1 MMCRAGVRLVLSL
14 PRRLLALLATGA
26 AGLSLWA
33 GSADDLA
40 AQQIHG
46 TVVESVGQQ
55 PVPDVL
61 ISFLDGSDRFLLQVL
76 TDSSGRFASALPR
89 AGSYSLRIEKFGY
102 LALHTEPFPLALE
115 EILDLAIVIGVEA
128 VPLTPVQVAARRR
141 EAPGAHPEFH
151 WRVERGRQM
160 GNGRFF
166 TREDIEQTAFVK
178 TSSMLM
184 QVPGIRLV
192 YARDGRV
199 LLGGSGR
206 GGYNCRPAVYLNGM
220 EISAATDLDQL
231 SLDELEGVEVYRWPT
246 EMPVELARPGVC
258 SAVAFWS
265 RVGDQDG
272 PPFSARRLL
281 VGGALLTS
289 LLLVGFLR

>member
-26 AGLSLWA
+26 AGLSLGA

-61 ISFLDGSDRFLLQVL
+61 ISFLDGNDKFVLQVL
-76 TDSSGRFASALPR
+76 TDSSGRFASALPG
-89 AGSYSLRIEKFGY
+89 AGSYSLRVEKLGY
-102 LALHTEPFPLALE
+102 MALHTETFPLATR
-115 EILDLAIVIGVEA
+115 EILELEIVVGVEA
-128 VPLTPVQVAARRR
+128 VPLTPVEVAARRR
-141 EAPGAHPEFH
+141 EPPRGHPDFH
-151 WRVERGRQM
+151 RRVERGRQM

-178 TSSMLM
+178 TTSLLM

-192 YARDGRV
+192 YAQDGRV
-199 LLGGSGR
+199 LLGVSGR

-220 EISAATDLDQL
+220 EISASADLDQL
-231 SLDELEGVEVYRWPT
+231 GLDELEGVEVYRWPT
-246 EMPVELARPGVC
+246 EIPVELARPGVC
-258 SAVAFWS
+258 SAVAFWT

-272 PPFSARRLL
+272 QPFSARRLL
-281 VGGALLTS
+281 VGGAMLTG